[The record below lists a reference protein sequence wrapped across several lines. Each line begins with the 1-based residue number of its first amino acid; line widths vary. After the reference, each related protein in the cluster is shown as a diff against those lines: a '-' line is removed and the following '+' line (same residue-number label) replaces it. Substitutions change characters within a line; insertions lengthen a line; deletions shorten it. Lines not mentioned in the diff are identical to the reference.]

1 MYSRIF
7 GIHGTIGAAVAIAIL
22 GMAVLV
28 LDRGHLFL
36 APGGVVEVEQL
47 MPVTALDEVVVS
59 GER

>member
-47 MPVTALDEVVVS
+47 TPVTALDEVVVS
-59 GER
+59 GDR